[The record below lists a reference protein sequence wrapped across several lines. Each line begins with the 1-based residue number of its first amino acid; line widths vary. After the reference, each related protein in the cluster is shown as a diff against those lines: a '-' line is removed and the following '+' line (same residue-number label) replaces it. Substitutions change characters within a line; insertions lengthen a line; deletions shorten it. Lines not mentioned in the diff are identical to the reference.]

1 MLMNLAGKKVCAR
14 IQQALSMAGVIYLNH
29 PVLADTLETSKAAP
43 YEQCGYCHE
52 YDGNTSMGNYPK
64 LAGQKKQYLIKQ
76 LQDYRKGQRD
86 GKGMMEVA
94 ASLLSDQDVDIV
106 AEHFSTQKRTL
117 DIATGSTTQFEHA
130 KEICTKGIPAR
141 QIIACNLCHQSAD
154 TRMPTLSGQHAEY
167 LAIQL
172 HDFKNKTRTN
182 DVATIMQ
189 YLAERLTNAE
199 ITEIS
204 QYLATGD
211 DQ

>member
-1 MLMNLAGKKVCAR
+1 
-14 IQQALSMAGVIYLNH
+14 
-29 PVLADTLETSKAAP
+29 
-43 YEQCGYCHE
+43 
-52 YDGNTSMGNYPK
+52 
-64 LAGQKKQYLIKQ
+64 
-76 LQDYRKGQRD
+76 
-86 GKGMMEVA
+86 
-94 ASLLSDQDVDIV
+94 
-106 AEHFSTQKRTL
+106 
-117 DIATGSTTQFEHA
+117 
-130 KEICTKGIPAR
+130 
-141 QIIACNLCHQSAD
+141 
-154 TRMPTLSGQHAEY
+154 MPTLSGQHAEY